1 MSTRATARPT
11 GAATPA
17 RGPVTRRRALGLAG
31 LAGLGAVLAAC
42 GTAGSDAEGSSSA
55 SAGSDDALAKIR
67 KDGVIRIGME
77 GTFRPYGYHDSS
89 GKLVGFEKEIAD
101 LIAADLGVRAEYV
114 ETQWDSL
121 IAGVDAGRYDI
132 VINNIAPTDER
143 KKAFDFSIP
152 YAVSQGRVGV
162 AKDSALHSVDEVS
175 GHSAAQTLTSNYGQQ
190 MAEHGAQ
197 IVPVTGFDEAAM
209 LVHYGRVDCTANDFV
224 TFDAFF
230 RQRPDINV
238 RLLDGVLGDAVD
250 SAILM
255 GKGQTALKDAIDAS
269 LRRHIDDGDL
279 TRIYAKYVS
288 QDLTPSDSQTKG

>member
-42 GTAGSDAEGSSSA
+42 GSADSDSEGSSSA

-132 VINNIAPTDER
+132 VIN
-143 KKAFDFSIP
+143 
-152 YAVSQGRVGV
+152 
-162 AKDSALHSVDEVS
+162 L
-175 GHSAAQTLTSNYGQQ
+175 
-190 MAEHGAQ
+190 
-197 IVPVTGFDEAAM
+197 
-209 LVHYGRVDCTANDFV
+209 
-224 TFDAFF
+224 
-230 RQRPDINV
+230 
-238 RLLDGVLGDAVD
+238 
-250 SAILM
+250 
-255 GKGQTALKDAIDAS
+255 S
-269 LRRHIDDGDL
+269 LIHI
-279 TRIYAKYVS
+279 
-288 QDLTPSDSQTKG
+288 